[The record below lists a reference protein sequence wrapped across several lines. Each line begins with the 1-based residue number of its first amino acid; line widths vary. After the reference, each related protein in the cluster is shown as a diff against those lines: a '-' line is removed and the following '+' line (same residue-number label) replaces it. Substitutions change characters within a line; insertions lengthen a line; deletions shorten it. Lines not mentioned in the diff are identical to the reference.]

1 VIMGGFWRQ
10 LFNVPNALSLFRLA
24 AAPLLGVFW
33 FVLDMKV
40 TGLTLGALAGITDLF
55 DGIIAR
61 RLKQETEIGA
71 LIDQVGDLV
80 FESFCLLIAVLTGE
94 LWAGWL
100 MIYLLREFTVTAMR
114 SWVTG
119 HGGAMPTSSLGKTK
133 SSLLQYAFFAFFLGL
148 ILLAPGTLPE
158 SWTLA
163 GLHPGTMLLTL
174 AQATIAVGIGVSLF
188 SGAKYAR
195 AFVAF
200 YASRIS
206 GPGPGA

>member
-1 VIMGGFWRQ
+1 MSGFARQ

-33 FVLDMKV
+33 FTFDMKV
-40 TGLTLGALAGITDLF
+40 TGLVLGALAGITDLF

-61 RLKQETEIGA
+61 KLKQETEIGA

-94 LWAGWL
+94 LWSGWL

-133 SSLLQYAFFAFFLGL
+133 SSLLQYAFFSFFLGL
-148 ILLAPGTLPE
+148 ILSQPGTLPD
-158 SWTLA
+158 SWVLA
-163 GLHPGTMLLTL
+163 GLHPGRLLTEL
-174 AQATIAVGIGVSLF
+174 ARATIAVGVCVSVF
-188 SGAKYAR
+188 SGFKYAR

-200 YASRIS
+200 YDNRAS
-206 GPGPGA
+206 GPGAGA